1 MLNLI
6 KYLILKQFFIDEAQD
21 LSPLQWKLYDKL
33 KEKAEHIYLAGDD
46 DQAIFAWAG
55 ADVKRFIN
63 EPAQEKTLRYSRRVS
78 QAVQMQSNFPIS
90 KIMGLRKPKEYLPR
104 NI

>member
-1 MLNLI
+1 M
-6 KYLILKQFFIDEAQD
+6 FIDEAQD

-33 KEKAEHIYLAGDD
+33 KEKSKDVYLAGDD

-63 EPAQEKTLRYSRRVS
+63 EPAKEKVLNKSKRISIE
-78 QAVQMQSNFPIS
+78 VQVQSGVVVDRILE
-90 KIMGLRKPKEYLPR
+90 IRKKK
-104 NI
+104 NIFQDHTKVNVNTYQT